1 MPAALSLWA
10 FFLGLAFLTMLA
22 SILMFKILSGAGS
35 DIRRYDSLRKLG
47 VRKQLL
53 SASLSKEI
61 LIVFLFPAVLGLL
74 HVLIGMRI
82 FTFVIG
88 DPYYRL
94 WVSLLIFLVIY
105 GGYYFF
111 TVHLYRKL
119 VLPKA

>member
-1 MPAALSLWA
+1 TFFMG

-47 VRKQLL
+47 VRQERL

-74 HVLIGMRI
+74 HVLVGMRI
-82 FTFVIG
+82 FTFVMN

-94 WVSLLIFLVIY
+94 WVSLLIFL
-105 GGYYFF
+105 
-111 TVHLYRKL
+111 
-119 VLPKA
+119 A